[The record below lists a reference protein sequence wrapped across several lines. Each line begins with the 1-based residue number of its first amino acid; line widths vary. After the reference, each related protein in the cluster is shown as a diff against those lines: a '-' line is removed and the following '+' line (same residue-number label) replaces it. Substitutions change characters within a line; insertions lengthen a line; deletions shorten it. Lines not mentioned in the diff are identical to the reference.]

1 VAEQL
6 FAGMAPL
13 SFDRRST
20 VGARGTAMVWLP
32 DVREAVSFD
41 RRPTIE
47 AAVSEEQWGLAE
59 LSLSTP
65 RR

>member
-1 VAEQL
+1 
-6 FAGMAPL
+6 
-13 SFDRRST
+13 
-20 VGARGTAMVWLP
+20 MVWLP